1 MDGAE
6 GAGLRADLE
15 ASCGAACAEQ
25 LSHEEPLTEAAI
37 EKRTFGNS
45 DRDGGRTCIGNGR
58 AAYALS
64 LPNRVVL
71 EQPPGG
77 ALPASHPAYA
87 KGLVEGRPTAY
98 VCNGPVCSPP
108 LTGPLQT

>member
-64 LPNRVVL
+64 SALMY
-71 EQPPGG
+71 QPP
-77 ALPASHPAYA
+77 ARAY
-87 KGLVEGRPTAY
+87 RPVFTA
-98 VCNGPVCSPP
+98 
-108 LTGPLQT
+108 